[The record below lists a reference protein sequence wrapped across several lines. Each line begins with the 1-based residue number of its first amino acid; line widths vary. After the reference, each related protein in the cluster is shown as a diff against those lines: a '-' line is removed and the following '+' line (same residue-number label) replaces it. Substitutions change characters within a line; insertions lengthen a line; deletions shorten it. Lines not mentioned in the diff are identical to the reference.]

1 MTIAS
6 VRIYY
11 WSEDKDL
18 QLKLSRTHWGFAE
31 WFVCRLKPIRK
42 ELRGAEAKGVNIVNF
57 MLYENSKLARKIDE
71 WRKRMNS
78 FEYGCAYDLK
88 SLLNSPPLE
97 NIERLMRFTAG
108 IAAKAPWPQ
117 VQAVGRALAVPLTN
131 DDRASLTPY
140 LQWPRKVGELAR
152 QVVQSSDQGGG

>member
-18 QLKLSRTHWGFAE
+18 QLKLSQTHWGFAE
-31 WFVCRLKPIRK
+31 WFVCRLTPIRK
-42 ELRGAEAKGVNIVNF
+42 ELGGAQAKGVNIVNF
-57 MLYENSKLARKIDE
+57 MLYENSTLARKIDE
-71 WRKRMNS
+71 WRERMNS

-88 SLLNSPPLE
+88 SLLKAPPLE
-97 NIERLMRFTAG
+97 NIGRLIRFTAG

-117 VQAVGRALAVPLTN
+117 PISKT
-131 DDRASLTPY
+131 
-140 LQWPRKVGELAR
+140 
-152 QVVQSSDQGGG
+152 